1 MKDLRSRFPVYSAL
15 LHLYPKPYRERYE
28 EEILQTT
35 ADLLDDTTNSGDRF
49 NIWSRIAL
57 DLPVNM
63 YRQQLRYVGG
73 VMTNETPN
81 YLKRNSLVSAI
92 LLLPF
97 ILALAANGL
106 SKVITGQGL
115 YHSWLWTHP
124 VLGIWILYL
133 PELALVLAL
142 ATYFTYTVR
151 DNGKVRRPW
160 IQRAIDL
167 KHVWSLA
174 VPATVA
180 FGILFL
186 VGFHDSAQ
194 CWVQN
199 PTHAVTHLH
208 QAWQCTT
215 NNQSLQAFTRP

>member
-1 MKDLRSRFPVYSAL
+1 MKNIRSRFPVYTTL

-28 EEILQTT
+28 DEILQTT
-35 ADLLDDTTNSGDRF
+35 ADLLDDTTNTVDKF
-49 NIWSRIAL
+49 ATWSRIAI
-57 DLPVNM
+57 DLPANM
-63 YRQQLRYVGG
+63 CRQQLRYVGG
-73 VMTNETPN
+73 IMINETPN
-81 YLKRNSLVSAI
+81 YLKRNSLVSGL

-97 ILALAANGL
+97 ILAIVANGL

-115 YHSWLWTHP
+115 YHSWLWRLP
-124 VLGIWILYL
+124 ALCIWVLYL
-133 PELALVLAL
+133 PALALGLAL

-151 DNGKVRRPW
+151 DTGKVCRPW
-160 IQRAIDL
+160 LQRAIDL

-174 VPATVA
+174 VPAAIA

-199 PTHAVTHLH
+199 PAHAVTHLH

-215 NNQSLQAFTRP
+215 NTQSFQAFTRF